1 MSNSNN
7 RMIVFAS
14 ILGAILATGLLAL
27 NPSMITNGNARMYA
41 NDYGYDN
48 YYNNYYPEPKSSHT
62 DIQKINCV
70 NSNLNVNGI
79 DITQIPQDST
89 ATAAANEEASP
100 VGANAQNGNA
110 LADRINL
117 ERNLVNVCVNVN
129 ENEQIKGP
137 PTCEDCFTQ
146 NLDAEDLENLFPFGF
161 GGQIVDDLEE
171 LCNIL
176 EGLTTEQDK
185 MTWYFV
191 LSFVMLF
198 AGISEEERQ
207 EVLDCLV
214 ELGLIMPLS
223 PA

>member
-1 MSNSNN
+1 M
-7 RMIVFAS
+7 
-14 ILGAILATGLLAL
+14 
-27 NPSMITNGNARMYA
+27 
-41 NDYGYDN
+41 
-48 YYNNYYPEPKSSHT
+48 
-62 DIQKINCV
+62 
-70 NSNLNVNGI
+70 
-79 DITQIPQDST
+79 
-89 ATAAANEEASP
+89 
-100 VGANAQNGNA
+100 
-110 LADRINL
+110 
-117 ERNLVNVCVNVN
+117 N

-214 ELGLIMPLS
+214 ELGLIIPL
-223 PA
+223 PPP